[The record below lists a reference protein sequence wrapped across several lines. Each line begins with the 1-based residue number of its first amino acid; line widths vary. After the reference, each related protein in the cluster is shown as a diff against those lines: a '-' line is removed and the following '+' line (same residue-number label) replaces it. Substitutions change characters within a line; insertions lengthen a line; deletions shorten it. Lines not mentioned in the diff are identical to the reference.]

1 MYALSTL
8 ERSQDIQFY
17 MQIYRNHFV
26 WIVNYMYF
34 WATSWIWMIPY
45 VSQKLAEENSSNNAG
60 VEHMKKMYARQRA
73 KDLAEHAKS
82 LLSKEKE
89 LDELRKQIL
98 SQQNDQVFPVWI
110 MILRFKKWKCW
121 HHRALPWYKIVVS
134 LYHVTCSCLHSFR
147 INPEYC
153 WELLN

>member
-1 MYALSTL
+1 M
-8 ERSQDIQFY
+8 
-17 MQIYRNHFV
+17 N
-26 WIVNYMYF
+26 NNYF
-34 WATSWIWMIPY
+34 WISCWIWIISC

-110 MILRFKKWKCW
+110 MILRFQKWKSWCDTKYSIEVLLHHFTIRWPKFTTTSPECW
-121 HHRALPWYKIVVS
+121 KNYSNQH
-134 LYHVTCSCLHSFR
+134 
-147 INPEYC
+147 NM
-153 WELLN
+153 

>member
-1 MYALSTL
+1 
-8 ERSQDIQFY
+8 
-17 MQIYRNHFV
+17 
-26 WIVNYMYF
+26 
-34 WATSWIWMIPY
+34 MIPY

-60 VEHMKKMYARQRA
+60 VEHIKKMYARQRA

-110 MILRFKKWKCW
+110 MILRFKKWKC
-121 HHRALPWYKIVVS
+121 
-134 LYHVTCSCLHSFR
+134 
-147 INPEYC
+147 
-153 WELLN
+153 

>member
-1 MYALSTL
+1 
-8 ERSQDIQFY
+8 
-17 MQIYRNHFV
+17 
-26 WIVNYMYF
+26 
-34 WATSWIWMIPY
+34 MIPY
-45 VSQKLAEENSSNNAG
+45 ISQKLAEENSSNNAG

-110 MILRFKKWKCW
+110 MILRFKKWKC
-121 HHRALPWYKIVVS
+121 
-134 LYHVTCSCLHSFR
+134 
-147 INPEYC
+147 
-153 WELLN
+153 

>member
-1 MYALSTL
+1 
-8 ERSQDIQFY
+8 
-17 MQIYRNHFV
+17 
-26 WIVNYMYF
+26 
-34 WATSWIWMIPY
+34 MIPY
-45 VSQKLAEENSSNNAG
+45 VSQKLAEENSSNTAG

-110 MILRFKKWKCW
+110 MILRFKKWKC
-121 HHRALPWYKIVVS
+121 
-134 LYHVTCSCLHSFR
+134 
-147 INPEYC
+147 
-153 WELLN
+153 

>member
-1 MYALSTL
+1 
-8 ERSQDIQFY
+8 
-17 MQIYRNHFV
+17 
-26 WIVNYMYF
+26 
-34 WATSWIWMIPY
+34 MIPY
-45 VSQKLAEENSSNNAG
+45 ISQKLAEENSSNTAG

-110 MILRFKKWKCW
+110 MILRFKKWKC
-121 HHRALPWYKIVVS
+121 
-134 LYHVTCSCLHSFR
+134 
-147 INPEYC
+147 
-153 WELLN
+153 